1 MRQSPVQSSIVDAEP
16 PTRVA
21 DPAPSMLRGAARQS
35 TLRRAN
41 LALVARTVCASPVP
55 MSRAAVAAATAMT
68 RSTVSRLADD
78 LVAGGVL
85 DELEPPA
92 ASGPGRPAVPMVPG
106 SRVVGLGLEAN
117 VGLLAARV
125 YDLAGSLVAERIEF
139 ADLAGSDHVRV
150 LARLSELSAEVLGD
164 CPRGTRLAGAGLAL
178 PGIVTTE
185 DGHLLV
191 APNLG
196 WTDLH
201 LTDHLSGAAI
211 GGVTLHV
218 GNDANLSARAVAE
231 PRPGSPGGL
240 ADFVYVCGDTGIG
253 GATVVHGRLVT
264 GRHGWAGEIGHVCVD
279 PDGPPCGC
287 GAVGCLEQYAG
298 ARAMF
303 VAAGLPL
310 TATAEDLDVAVLA
323 GEPKAVAAMQVAARA
338 LGLAMSAVVNVLDIP
353 DVVLG
358 GHLAVLADHLRPGLC
373 AELNDR
379 VVTARWVA
387 PTVHRADVAVAPGAT
402 GAAIV
407 ELGAVLADPSR
418 WVDVDA

>member
-1 MRQSPVQSSIVDAEP
+1 MPVQSSIVDSEP
-16 PTRVA
+16 PTRVV

-85 DELEPPA
+85 DELEPPTA
-92 ASGPGRPAVPMVPG
+92 AGPGRPAVPMVPG
-106 SRVVGLGLEAN
+106 SRIVGLGLEAN

-125 YDLAGSLVAERIEF
+125 YDLAGTLVAERVEL
-139 ADLAGSDHVRV
+139 ADLAGSDHVPV
-150 LARLSELSAEVLGD
+150 LARLAELSAQVLAA
-164 CPRGTRLAGAGLAL
+164 CPRGFRLAGAGLAL

-185 DGHLLV
+185 DGHLV
-191 APNLG
+191 IAPNLG

-201 LTDHLSGAAI
+201 PADHLHGAAI
-211 GGVTLHV
+211 GGATLHV
-218 GNDANLSARAVAE
+218 GNDANLSALAVAE
-231 PRPGSPGGL
+231 PRPGRPGGL
-240 ADFVYVCGDTGIG
+240 SDFVYVCGDTGIG

-279 PDGPPCGC
+279 PDGPPCRC

-298 ARAMF
+298 ERAMLL
-303 VAAGLPL
+303 AAGLPL
-310 TATAEDLDVAVLA
+310 TATAEALDAAARA
-323 GEPKAVAAMQVAARA
+323 GEPKAVAALQAAARA

-373 AELNDR
+373 AELSQR

-387 PTVHRADVAVAPGAT
+387 PAVHRAEVVVAPGAT

-407 ELGAVLADPSR
+407 ELARVLVDPST
-418 WVDVDA
+418 WVDVHD